1 MQGWI
6 SLGRDRM
13 WQLHVYTTALNT
25 IEAGF
30 ADDSVSTERIMEAFR
45 ARGVD
50 PHEKYVHLLEGGYL
64 WDSLDDGGRF
74 YTELPDGVPPELV
87 IEAPAELSGAA
98 LRDRMIELADELD
111 SRTEADP
118 GSDRDGPRTFTA
130 WVRQVVELSDE
141 RGQAVMF
148 SERRA
153 LIAYE
158 LQALHREAGTEFDPA
173 GVIGACESMDVA
185 ARGLHAGG
193 LMNGRTAGAMAGI
206 AALAK
211 AQMSA
216 ESDPIMITQV
226 AGRML
231 TSIALVPPGS
241 DAATCL
247 SALVGDG
254 LRAGSPDVVELLAG
268 AFRKAGLA
276 LLDQALDGTDPSGD
290 DFIDSL
296 HAAALEFEACFLLAR
311 SVLEAPAEH
320 RPPGAEAAWQ
330 KTSDVAEDYAA
341 RILSALLDMAKDVT
355 GEVTQALMLQTGRIR
370 REQGVTAAR
379 EYARSL
385 VETEYR
391 YPRTAL
397 SWLIEAAN
405 GEPAERQYRPDA

>member
-1 MQGWI
+1 VQGWI

-30 ADDSVSTERIMEAFR
+30 ADASVSTERIMEAFR
-45 ARGVD
+45 AQGID
-50 PHEKYVHLLEGGYL
+50 PHEKYLHLLEGGYL

-74 YTELPDGVPPELV
+74 YGELPDGVPPELV
-87 IEAPAELSGAA
+87 IEAPAELSGTV
-98 LRDRMIELADELD
+98 LRDRMTELADEID
-111 SRTEADP
+111 SRTETDL
-118 GSDRDGPRTFTA
+118 GSGGAGPRTFTA
-130 WVRQVVELSDE
+130 WVRQVLELSDE

-153 LIAYE
+153 LISYE

-173 GVIGACESMDVA
+173 GLIGACDSMDVA

-206 AALAK
+206 AALTK
-211 AQMSA
+211 AQVSA
-216 ESDPIMITQV
+216 ESDAAVITQV

-247 SALVGDG
+247 SALVGDS
-254 LRAGSPDVVELLAG
+254 LRDGSPDVVELLAG

-311 SVLEAPAEH
+311 SVLEAPAGD
-320 RPPGAEAAWQ
+320 RPPGAEAAWH
-330 KTSDVAEDYAA
+330 KTLDVAEDYAA
-341 RILSALLDMAKDVT
+341 RILSSLLDMAKDVT

-405 GEPAERQYRPDA
+405 GDPERQYRADA